1 MKTIRRKGRDQKR
14 QKGQT
19 RRKPKMQI
27 ISLQNDAR
35 VMVLYI
41 SYRNYLK
48 FTKRPWTIEQILSDA
63 SGYIGDE
70 HYTFGLKLKERADA
84 HKLRRLTQMEFND
97 LLKKSVGNKKYK
109 ERPSPPFSAAPLCG
123 YVLTGTDGKAY
134 KSVRLTTG
142 TCVWKQTH
150 ETALDID

>member
-1 MKTIRRKGRDQKR
+1 MKQTRRKLSRQ

-19 RRKPKMQI
+19 RRKPR
-27 ISLQNDAR
+27 LQFIPLHNDTR

-48 FTKRPWTIEQILSDA
+48 FTKRHLTTEQILSDA

-84 HKLRRLTQMEFND
+84 HKLRRLTQSEFNN
-97 LLKKSVGNKKYK
+97 LLKKSVGNKKYL

-123 YVLTGTDGKAY
+123 YVLTGSDGKAY

>member
-1 MKTIRRKGRDQKR
+1 MKITRRNKDQKR
-14 QKGQT
+14 QRQT
-19 RRKPKMQI
+19 RRKPKLQFI
-27 ISLQNDAR
+27 PLQNDTR

-48 FTKRPWTIEQILSDA
+48 FTKRPWTKGQILSDV

-84 HKLRRLTQMEFND
+84 RKLRRLTQVEFNE

-123 YVLTGTDGKAY
+123 YILTGKDGRAY

-150 ETALDID
+150 EAAMDVD

>member
-1 MKTIRRKGRDQKR
+1 MFIPLHQDT
-14 QKGQT
+14 
-19 RRKPKMQI
+19 
-27 ISLQNDAR
+27 R

-48 FTKRPWTIEQILSDA
+48 FTKRPWTMEQIMNDA

-70 HYTFGLKLKERADA
+70 HYIFGLKLKDRADQ
-84 HKLRRLTQMEFND
+84 HKLRRLSLAEFNE

-109 ERPSPPFSAAPLCG
+109 QRPSPPFSAAPLCG
-123 YVLTGTDGKAY
+123 YILTGADGQAY
-134 KSVRLTTG
+134 KSVRMANG

-150 ETALDID
+150 EAAFDID